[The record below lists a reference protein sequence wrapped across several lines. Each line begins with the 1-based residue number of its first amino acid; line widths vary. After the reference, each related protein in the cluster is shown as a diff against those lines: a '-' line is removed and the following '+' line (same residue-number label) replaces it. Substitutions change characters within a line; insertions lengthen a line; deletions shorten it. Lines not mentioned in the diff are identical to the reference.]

1 MIQSYNKDH
10 HPPCPKVFSSPLSA
24 LRSDKKKKK
33 IMNIHTPSQDS
44 VSILLSLLG
53 YVDAFALAKAT
64 KLS

>member
-1 MIQSYNKDH
+1 
-10 HPPCPKVFSSPLSA
+10 
-24 LRSDKKKKK
+24 
-33 IMNIHTPSQDS
+33 MNIHTPTQDS